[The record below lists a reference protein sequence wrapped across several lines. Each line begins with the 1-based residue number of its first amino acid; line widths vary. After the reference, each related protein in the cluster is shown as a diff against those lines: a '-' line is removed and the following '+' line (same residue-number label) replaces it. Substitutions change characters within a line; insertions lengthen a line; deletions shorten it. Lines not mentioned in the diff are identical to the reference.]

1 MDFWPDRLCCEWKWF
16 SSDFQHLVVWNK
28 FEMALSSISRRETWS
43 VVTATGDRFPLEV
56 RLSGPFWWGPSVMC
70 DMAGQGVWQLVAAVF
85 QGKQWDQRAAGD
97 QMVRS
102 QEWSAGRAL
111 RRPGPGPVTINT
123 RETGIR
129 TQGGARGD
137 QTPAAGLRSRRLGHC
152 CQKYHRG
159 QGIDSVTS
167 DVSDTGR
174 AGVLGVCAIVWVRA
188 KESIE

>member
-43 VVTATGDRFPLEV
+43 VVRATGDRFPLEV

-97 QMVRS
+97 QMVARS
-102 QEWSAGRAL
+102 DQLAGLWGGAAPCCRGQSQSIPGKLGSGPRA
-111 RRPGPGPVTINT
+111 GPGVTRLQQLDSGAGDSVTAVKNI
-123 RETGIR
+123 I
-129 TQGGARGD
+129 GARG
-137 QTPAAGLRSRRLGHC
+137 
-152 CQKYHRG
+152 
-159 QGIDSVTS
+159 
-167 DVSDTGR
+167 
-174 AGVLGVCAIVWVRA
+174 
-188 KESIE
+188 